1 MIRSELVQCLVE
13 DDLGQEAAHAIVA
26 TFFNEIANRLAA
38 GGRVEL
44 RGFGVFTTR
53 VRDPRVG
60 RDPRTGE
67 SVEVTRKRVPFFKLG
82 QPMLE
87 RLKRRVL
94 THGHTNLSTPTRGRH
109 L

>member
-38 GGRVEL
+38 GGCVEL

-67 SVEVTRKRVPFFKLG
+67 SVEVTRSEEHTSELQSLMRISYAVFC
-82 QPMLE
+82 
-87 RLKRRVL
+87 LKKKKKN
-94 THGHTNLSTPTRGRH
+94 HA
-109 L
+109 